1 MKDQLQR
8 QLELDEEICLKRM
21 WLTLIT
27 VFMAFVCIALI
38 FTMVIFEIPVVP
50 EDTAYNHAVSPEL
63 QSYIDGPG
71 NGVFVNEGGIE

>member
-8 QLELDEEICLKRM
+8 QLELDEEICLQRM
-21 WLTLIT
+21 WLTLVT
-27 VFMAFVCIALI
+27 VFITFVCIALI
-38 FTMVIFEIPVVP
+38 FNMVIFEKPVGH

-71 NGVFVNEGGIE
+71 KGVFVNEGGIE